1 MKFEEFKKQY
11 YPSKEQTERIAL
23 NEFIWDTLDCD
34 PSSNTRTSI
43 CNALF
48 RADICSL
55 EDLRDADIEYIKKIR
70 GLGSRRIALVEE
82 LQNILKDLD

>member
-1 MKFEEFKKQY
+1 MNFEEFKKQY
-11 YPSKEQTERIAL
+11 YPSKEQNERMAL
-23 NEFIWDTLDCD
+23 NEFIWDMLDCD

-55 EDLRDADIEYIKKIR
+55 EDLRDADMEYIKKIR
-70 GLGSRRIALVEE
+70 GLGKSRVAIVEE